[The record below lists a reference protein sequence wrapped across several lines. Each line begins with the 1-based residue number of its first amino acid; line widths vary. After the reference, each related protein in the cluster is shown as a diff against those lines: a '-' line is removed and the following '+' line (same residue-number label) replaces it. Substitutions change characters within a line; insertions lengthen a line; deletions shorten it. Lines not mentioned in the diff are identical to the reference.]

1 MIPTPTHRPHT
12 PGLIPGPPPQPS
24 SGHRLL
30 RLGHLSS
37 RGDPNTDQGN
47 RSRPHIGQMSSLE
60 DGEHTPTLRESSPT
74 APHTAHIE
82 RSRSSTQR
90 GRSPLTSQHEPLRVV
105 LDTHTSGVGQGTFT
119 VMSVCVAAMP
129 VTTVCVG
136 LNDSANTSCVS
147 GRSMTKVSG
156 GHRFRPDL
164 AYTYICVPH
173 PSSSPH
179 SCVGRAKLAASLML
193 SFPETA

>member
-12 PGLIPGPPPQPS
+12 LGLIPGPPPQPS
-24 SGHRLL
+24 SGRRLL
-30 RLGHLSS
+30 RLAHLSG

-47 RSRPHIGQMSSLE
+47 GSRPHIGQMSSLE

-74 APHTAHIE
+74 TSHTAHIE
-82 RSRSSTQR
+82 RPRSNTQR
-90 GRSPLTSQHEPLRVV
+90 ERPPLTHQHEPLRVV
-105 LDTHTSGVGQGTFT
+105 LDTHTSGIGQGTFT
-119 VMSVCVAAMP
+119 VMLVCAATMP

-147 GRSMTKVSG
+147 GRSMTKMSD
-156 GHRFRPDL
+156 GHRLRSDL